1 LVGDKLDFI
10 LIIVFILAFYI
21 AWGIGSNDETMAS
34 VAGISL
40 FSLNTIVLL
49 GGLMDFLG
57 AIIFGYKVE
66 ETLGKGILMAKL
78 SYTDAFII
86 IFSIA
91 SWLIIASYRGWP
103 ISTTHSAI
111 GALLGCAMIRFGIES
126 INFGVLY
133 NVFLGLIIS
142 PILGLIGAMGIE
154 LILDK
159 IFLNYFKGL
168 RKRLLLTKVFSIFLL
183 IWTLITA
190 FFRGAN
196 DIANATAFISIVYG
210 ESLYIRVINGIGMA
224 LGLIILGRRVIKSV
238 GNTLIELTPLTALSV
253 QISVALIMSI
263 GTLLGIPISGTHV
276 LVSSIVGTGLIRKVW
291 INIKGLKEILF
302 TWIITFPGA
311 ALLSLILSIF
321 LSS

>member
-1 LVGDKLDFI
+1 MDLLLILVFM
-10 LIIVFILAFYI
+10 LAFYI

-34 VAGISL
+34 VAGIGL

-66 ETLGKGILMAKL
+66 ETLGKGILIASL
-78 SYTDAFII
+78 SHTDVLII

-91 SWLIIASYRGWP
+91 SWLIIASYKGWP

-111 GALLGCAMIRFGIES
+111 GALLGCGIIKFGIQS
-126 INFGVLY
+126 INFNTLY
-133 NVFLGLIIS
+133 NVFLGLILS
-142 PILGLIGAMGIE
+142 PIFGLFSAMFIE
-154 LILDK
+154 IFLDK

-168 RKRLLLTKVFSIFLL
+168 EKRLILTKIFSILLL
-183 IWTLITA
+183 IFTLITA

-196 DIANATAFISIVYG
+196 DIANATAFLSIVYG
-210 ESLYIRVINGIGMA
+210 ESLYIRIINGIGMA

-238 GNTLIELTPLTALSV
+238 GNTLIELTPLTAFSV

-276 LVSSIVGTGLIRKVW
+276 LVSAIIGTGIIRKIW
-291 INIKGLKEILF
+291 INIKGVREILF

-311 ALLSLILSIF
+311 ALLSLTLSLL
-321 LSS
+321 LS

>member
-1 LVGDKLDFI
+1 LDFLFI
-10 LIIVFILAFYI
+10 LVFMLAFYI

-34 VAGISL
+34 VAGIGL

-66 ETLGKGILMAKL
+66 ETLGKGILVASRL
-78 SYTDAFII
+78 SHTDAFII

-91 SWLIIASYRGWP
+91 SWLIIASFKGWP

-111 GALLGCAMIRFGIES
+111 GALLGCAIIKFGVHS
-126 INFGVLY
+126 INFNILY
-133 NVFLGLIIS
+133 NVFLGLILS
-142 PILGLIGAMGIE
+142 PIFGLIGAMFIE
-154 LILDK
+154 IFLDK

-168 RKRLLLTKVFSIFLL
+168 EKRLILTKIFSIFLL
-183 IWTLITA
+183 IFTLITA

-196 DIANATAFISIVYG
+196 DIANATAFLSIVYG
-210 ESLYIRVINGIGMA
+210 ESLYIRIINGIGMA

-238 GNTLIELTPLTALSV
+238 GNTLIELTPLTAFSV

-276 LVSSIVGTGLIRKVW
+276 LVSAIIGTGIIRKIW
-291 INIKGLKEILF
+291 INIKGVREILF

-311 ALLSLILSIF
+311 ALLSLTLSLL
-321 LSS
+321 LS